1 MSSRLYLVTGA
12 SGFIGSALARA
23 LVKQGNRVRALDDES
38 RGSRH
43 RLRDIE
49 AEIEWMRG
57 DIRDAA
63 TVAEAVRGTEAVCHL
78 AAVNGTEFFYT
89 RPDLVLEVAVK
100 GMINVL
106 DACIGNGVGELFV
119 ASSSEVYQ
127 TPPEV
132 PTDETAPLSIPD
144 PLNARYSYG
153 GGKIISELLTIN
165 YGRKKLRRAVIFRP
179 HNVYG
184 ADMGWEHV
192 IPQFALRMNELCEQS
207 EGPVKFPIQGS
218 GMETRSFV
226 YIDDMIAGL
235 LKVIEKGE
243 HLGIYHIGTE
253 EEITIKELAREVGR
267 NFDREIEIAPGQLQ
281 PGGTLRR
288 CPDIGKI
295 RALGY
300 VPAVSLKEGLSR
312 TIPWYIEN
320 ADKNP
325 SRTS

>member
-1 MSSRLYLVTGA
+1 
-12 SGFIGSALARA
+12 
-23 LVKQGNRVRALDDES
+23 
-38 RGSRH
+38 
-43 RLRDIE
+43 
-49 AEIEWMRG
+49 
-57 DIRDAA
+57 
-63 TVAEAVRGTEAVCHL
+63 
-78 AAVNGTEFFYT
+78 
-89 RPDLVLEVAVK
+89 
-100 GMINVL
+100 
-106 DACIGNGVGELFV
+106 
-119 ASSSEVYQ
+119 
-127 TPPEV
+127 
-132 PTDETAPLSIPD
+132 
-144 PLNARYSYG
+144 
-153 GGKIISELLTIN
+153 
-165 YGRKKLRRAVIFRP
+165 
-179 HNVYG
+179 
-184 ADMGWEHV
+184 
-192 IPQFALRMNELCEQS
+192 
-207 EGPVKFPIQGS
+207 
-218 GMETRSFV
+218 
-226 YIDDMIAGL
+226 MIAGL